1 MPEDNRRV
9 DRMGRIAELVAR
21 QRYDPQ
27 RLAAVK
33 RAMTG
38 KTRCPECDEINPAD
52 QERCEHCG
60 ARLYPEIRRKEKD
73 EGRGEKP

>member
-1 MPEDNRRV
+1 MTDKKHREDKI
-9 DRMGRIAELVAR
+9 GRLAEVVAR
-21 QRYDPQ
+21 TRYDPE

-52 QERCEHCG
+52 QKRCDSCG
-60 ARLYPEIRRKEKD
+60 ARLYPEVREKKKEELED
-73 EGRGEKP
+73 HT

>member
-1 MPEDNRRV
+1 MTDEKHREDKI
-9 DRMGRIAELVAR
+9 GRIAELVAR
-21 QRYDPQ
+21 TRYDPE

-52 QERCEHCG
+52 QKRCDSCG
-60 ARLYPEIRRKEKD
+60 ARLYPEVREKEKD
-73 EGRGEKP
+73 GLGDQA